1 MIESFFLNLFVLE
14 IHRIYQ
20 FEGALILLT
29 NSFLGI
35 WVLMSEIY
43 DIFKLEANTYF
54 QDNKLHVVYNVFG
67 IITIIPIIII
77 LVTMHST
84 FGPVIFYVASALEIF
99 IIITRFFSIYSNEFR
114 DVVIFRER
122 IVIGK

>member
-14 IHRIYQ
+14 IHCIYQ

-67 IITIIPIIII
+67 IIMIIPIIII

-84 FGPVIFYVASALEIF
+84 FRRVIFYVASTLEIF